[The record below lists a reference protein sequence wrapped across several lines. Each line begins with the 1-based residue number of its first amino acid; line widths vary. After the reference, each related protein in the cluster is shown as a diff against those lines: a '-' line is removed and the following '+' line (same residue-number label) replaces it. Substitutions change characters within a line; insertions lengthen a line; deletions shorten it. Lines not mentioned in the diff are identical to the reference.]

1 MIDFVKWERLQRQE
15 KALSAEVDNLRQE
28 VMDRRPVVNQ
38 QLDLFKRAV
47 GMTGL
52 RARRSAAGFIDE
64 YHRDP
69 EGVINALR
77 ADDHPAL
84 EAAKHHQQMLGALKR
99 AETALA
105 DAEAR
110 LNAFRPAYFRA
121 REYAAKL
128 GGNAL

>member
-1 MIDFVKWERLQRQE
+1 MIDFEKWERLQRQE
-15 KALSAEVDNLRQE
+15 KSLANEVETLKQE
-28 VMDRRPVVNQ
+28 VMDRRPAVNQ
-38 QLDLFKRAV
+38 QLDLFKRAI

-52 RARRSAAGFIDE
+52 RARRSAAGFLDE

-99 AETALA
+99 SETALA

-110 LNAFRPAYFRA
+110 LNAFRPAFFRA
-121 REYAAKL
+121 REYVVQL

>member
-1 MIDFVKWERLQRQE
+1 MIDFVKWERLQRLE
-15 KALSAEVDNLRQE
+15 KSLANQVDNLRQE

-38 QLDLFKRAV
+38 QLDLFKRAI

-52 RARRSAAGFIDE
+52 RARRSAAGFIEE

-69 EGVINALR
+69 EGVIAALR

-84 EAAKHHQQMLGALKR
+84 EAAKHHQAMLGALR
-99 AETALA
+99 RSETALA

-110 LNAFRPAYFRA
+110 LNAFRPSFFRA
-121 REYAAKL
+121 REYVAQM
-128 GGNAL
+128 GGAI